1 MKKSLLVFLLFLPII
16 FNSCKTDEFKE
27 QPKVICNPLNLSYR
41 FRPET
46 NEPSRR
52 EAADPTMVVFRGEYF
67 LFASKTGGY
76 WHSSDLVNWHLVE
89 TNQIPT
95 EDYAPSAFVMNGA
108 VYFMASNSKNCP
120 ILKSTDPKTGNW
132 EVVCDT
138 FPLAVTDPAFFPDDD
153 NRLYFYWECSNY
165 KPIMGVELDPKTFMP
180 IGEPD
185 SLIFA
190 NTAQNGW
197 ENPGDYNELNQQ
209 APWLEGAWM
218 IKYNGRYYL
227 QYASPGTEFKSY
239 NDAVYISDSPLGEY
253 QQAKHNPMAFKPEG
267 FINGIGHGCTFI
279 DLYGNYWHV
288 GTMSVSV
295 KHPFERRLGLNPVF
309 FDAEGNMYASTE
321 RGDFPFIIPEKK
333 IESPQELET
342 GWILLS
348 YKKPV
353 EASSQLFEHPAENAV
368 NEDVRTYWS
377 AQNGKSDE
385 WLSVDLENNFL
396 VKAVQVNF
404 AEHNAR
410 VYGREPGIKYQY
422 LLEYSRDGKKW
433 EVLVNKSENSTD
445 TPHDFINLTNPV
457 NARYLRIV
465 NFRVP
470 SGNFAISGFRIFGKG
485 SGIKPVAPAGFQA
498 ARETDRRVVNLQ
510 WDKSPGAFMYKILFG
525 YDSNHMYLSHLVYGN
540 NFVTFRSLNSNSA
553 YEFQVVAI
561 NENGESVPS
570 QKVCID

>member
-1 MKKSLLVFLLFLPII
+1 MKKNLLVFLLFLPII
-16 FNSCKTDEFKE
+16 FSSCKTDEFKE
-27 QPKVICNPLNLSYR
+27 QSKVICNPLNLSYR

-76 WHSSDLVNWHLVE
+76 WYSPDLVNWQLVE

-138 FPLAVTDPAFFPDDD
+138 FPLAVTDPAFFLDDD
-153 NRLYFYWECSNY
+153 HRLYFYWGCSN
-165 KPIMGVELDPKTFMP
+165 KDPIMGVELDPVTFMP

-218 IKYNGRYYL
+218 TKYNGRYYL

-239 NDAVYISDSPLGEY
+239 NDAVYISDSPLGEF

-267 FINGIGHGCTFI
+267 FIAGIGHGSTFT

-333 IESPQELET
+333 IVSPT
-342 GWILLS
+342 DIDPKWNLLS
-348 YKKPV
+348 YNKPV
-353 EASSQLFEHPAENAV
+353 EVSSQLFDHPAENAV

-377 AQNGKSDE
+377 AQNGKSGE

-396 VKAVQVNF
+396 VNAVQVNF
-404 AEHNAR
+404 AEHNAN
-410 VYGREPGIKYQY
+410 VYGRKIGIKYQY
-422 LLEYSRDGKKW
+422 LLEYSTDGKKW

-445 TPHDFINLTNPV
+445 TPHDFIQLTNPV

-465 NFRVP
+465 NISVP

-485 SGIKPVAPAGFQA
+485 LGPIPGNPDNLRVTRQA
-498 ARETDRRVVNLQ
+498 DRRVVHLN
-510 WDKSPGAFMYKILFG
+510 WEEVPDADG
-525 YDSNHMYLSHLVYGN
+525 YQVQYGISKEHLYLNHMVYN
-540 NFVTFRSLNSNSA
+540 KNELIIRSLNGNSE
-553 YEFQVVAI
+553 YIFQVTAF
-561 NENGESVPS
+561 NENGFSGSSNQVY
-570 QKVCID
+570 IR